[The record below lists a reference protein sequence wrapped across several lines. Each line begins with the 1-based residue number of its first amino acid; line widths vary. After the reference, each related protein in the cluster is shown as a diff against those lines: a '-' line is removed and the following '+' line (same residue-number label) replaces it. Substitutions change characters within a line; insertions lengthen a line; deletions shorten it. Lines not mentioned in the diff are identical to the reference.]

1 MGRFQY
7 DRAGERLYSW
17 RPCACGTVDPIP
29 LAQDRPHMS
38 DRRSPG
44 SQRRRLRS
52 RPLYG
57 KWALLG
63 AVVLIFAGAYGPGLI
78 RGSATLVVDSTP
90 PGATVV
96 LNGNERGVTPIE
108 MSDVPPGEAVLHL
121 RHPYHGTSLE
131 RVPLERGDKKT
142 HQVSFAPAFGAL
154 ELVTNP
160 RGARV
165 ILDERALEEVTPI
178 TLDPIPTGK
187 HAVKVSIYGRETKTA
202 TLEVFPGTKTA
213 HAFELERVPM
223 GELALR
229 LTPANASVELFD
241 APRPYTPGVR
251 LPIGTYR
258 LRVSSPGY
266 DAHETDLAIAHG
278 RNTVSAS
285 LVRQYGRLAISI
297 RPIHAAVTVVP
308 EHARPEPYA
317 EQLLVP
323 AGPFTI
329 RATAMGYRNLVRNL
343 TMTPAGVALSLD
355 MQRFN
360 VTPGRRF
367 RDKMKSGGEGP
378 ELVIV
383 DSGRFLMGSDVG
395 TRDERPAREVRVM
408 EPFAIGI
415 YEATIDELDRYRKPA
430 HAKGKDLPVTD
441 LSMRDAQAY
450 VAFLSRETGYTY
462 RLPSEAEWEYAA
474 RAGSD
479 TLYYFGDDADAL
491 CEHGNVADKSLK
503 ERFPYY
509 ETANCEDGFVR
520 LAPVGSFKPNAF
532 GLYDVIGNVEEW
544 VADCW
549 HGSYRAAP
557 RVARAWDPDCS
568 RPKVV
573 RGGAFDAPP
582 EWQRMTFRTMGG
594 DASDSRG
601 MRVVREL

>member
-1 MGRFQY
+1 M
-7 DRAGERLYSW
+7 
-17 RPCACGTVDPIP
+17 
-29 LAQDRPHMS
+29 
-38 DRRSPG
+38 
-44 SQRRRLRS
+44 
-52 RPLYG
+52 
-57 KWALLG
+57 LLI
-63 AVVLIFAGAYGPGLI
+63 LAGAYGPDLV
-78 RGSATLVVDSTP
+78 RGSAMLIVDSTP

-96 LNGNERGVTPIE
+96 LNGDERGVTPVEIP
-108 MSDVPPGEAVLHL
+108 DVPPGETVLHL
-121 RHPYHGTSLE
+121 RHPYHGTSLD
-131 RVPLERGDKKT
+131 RLTLERGDEKT
-142 HQVSFAPAFGAL
+142 HHVSFPPAFGAL
-154 ELVTNP
+154 ELASNP

-165 ILDERALEEVTPI
+165 VLNQRELEEVTPM
-178 TLDPIPTGK
+178 TLDPIPTGQ
-187 HAVKVSIYGRETKTA
+187 HAVEVSIYGREAKTA
-202 TLEVFPGTKTA
+202 TLEVFPGTKTE

-223 GELALR
+223 GELMLR
-229 LTPANASVELFD
+229 LTPASASVELLD

-278 RNTVSAS
+278 RNTVSAA
-285 LVRQYGRLAISI
+285 LVRQYGRLTVDI
-297 RPIHAAVTVVP
+297 RPTDAAVTVVSASADDP
-308 EHARPEPYA
+308 TPYA
-317 EQLLVP
+317 AQMLLP
-323 AGPFTI
+323 AGPVTI

-343 TMTPAGVALSLD
+343 PMTPPGVALNLE

-360 VTPGRRF
+360 VTPGHRF
-367 RDKMKSGGEGP
+367 RDKMESGGEGP
-378 ELVIV
+378 ELVV
-383 DSGRFLMGSDVG
+383 VGSGTFVMGSNVG
-395 TRDERPAREVRVM
+395 VRDEQPAHEVRVM
-408 EPFAIGI
+408 EPFAIGR
-415 YEATIDELDRYRKPA
+415 YEVTVEQFDRFRKQAPSQA
-430 HAKGKDLPVTD
+430 NDLPVTD

-450 VAFLSRETGYTY
+450 VAFLSRQTGYTY

-503 ERFPYY
+503 QRFRYY

-549 HGSYRAAP
+549 HGSYKGAP
-557 RVARAWDPDCS
+557 RVAAAWNPDCS

-573 RGGAFDAPP
+573 RGSAFDAPP

-601 MRVVREL
+601 MRVLRDL

>member
-1 MGRFQY
+1 M
-7 DRAGERLYSW
+7 
-17 RPCACGTVDPIP
+17 
-29 LAQDRPHMS
+29 
-38 DRRSPG
+38 
-44 SQRRRLRS
+44 
-52 RPLYG
+52 
-57 KWALLG
+57 LLI
-63 AVVLIFAGAYGPGLI
+63 LAGAYGPDLI
-78 RGSATLVVDSTP
+78 RGSATLIVDSTP
-90 PGATVV
+90 PGANVV
-96 LNGNERGVTPIE
+96 LNGDERGVTPVEIA
-108 MSDVPPGEAVLHL
+108 DVPPGETVLHL
-121 RHPYHGTSLE
+121 RHPYHGTSLD
-131 RVPLERGDKKT
+131 RLTLKRGDKKT
-142 HQVSFAPAFGAL
+142 HRVSFPPAFGAL

-178 TLDPIPTGK
+178 TLDSIATGQ
-187 HAVKVSIYGRETKTA
+187 HAVEMSIYGRETKTA
-202 TLEVFPGTKTA
+202 TLEVFPGTRTT

-223 GELALR
+223 GELMLR
-229 LTPANASVELFD
+229 LTPANASVELIE

-266 DAHETDLAIAHG
+266 DAHETDLTIAHG
-278 RNTVSAS
+278 RNTVSAA
-285 LVRQYGRLAISI
+285 LVRQYGRLAVDI
-297 RPIHAAVTVVP
+297 RPADAAVTVVSASEDDP
-308 EHARPEPYA
+308 APYA
-317 EQLLVP
+317 AQMLLP
-323 AGPFTI
+323 AGPVTI

-343 TMTPAGVALSLD
+343 TMTPTGVALSLD
-355 MQRFN
+355 MQPFN
-360 VTPGRRF
+360 VTPGHRF
-367 RDKMKSGGEGP
+367 RDKMESGGEGP
-378 ELVIV
+378 ELVV
-383 DSGRFLMGSDVG
+383 VGSGTFVMGSDVG
-395 TRDERPAREVRVM
+395 VRDEQPAHEVRVM
-408 EPFAIGI
+408 EPFAIGR
-415 YEATIDELDRYRKPA
+415 YEVTVDEFDRYRKQE
-430 HAKGKDLPVTD
+430 HTEGKDLPITD
-441 LSMRDAQAY
+441 LTMLDAQAY

-474 RAGSD
+474 RAGNA
-479 TLYYFGDDADAL
+479 TLYYFGDDAEAL
-491 CEHGNVADKSLK
+491 CDHGNVADKSLK

-509 ETANCEDGFVR
+509 ETAKCEDGFVR

-601 MRVVREL
+601 MRVAREL

>member
-1 MGRFQY
+1 M
-7 DRAGERLYSW
+7 
-17 RPCACGTVDPIP
+17 
-29 LAQDRPHMS
+29 
-38 DRRSPG
+38 
-44 SQRRRLRS
+44 
-52 RPLYG
+52 
-57 KWALLG
+57 LLI
-63 AVVLIFAGAYGPGLI
+63 LAGAYGPGLI

-90 PGATVV
+90 PGANVV
-96 LNGNERGVTPIE
+96 LNGDERGVTPIE
-108 MSDVPPGEAVLHL
+108 ISDVPPGEAVLRL
-121 RHPYHGTSLE
+121 RHPYHGTSLD
-131 RVPLERGDKKT
+131 RVTLERGDKKT
-142 HQVSFAPAFGAL
+142 HHVPFAAAFGAL

-165 ILDERALEEVTPI
+165 ILDQRALEEVTPI
-178 TLDPIPTGK
+178 TFDPIPTGK
-187 HAVKVSIYGRETKTA
+187 HAVEVSIYGREAKTA
-202 TLEVFPGTKTA
+202 TLEVFPGTKTT
-213 HAFELERVPM
+213 HAFELERIPM

-278 RNTVSAS
+278 RNTVSAT
-285 LVRQYGRLAISI
+285 LVRQYGRLMVDI
-297 RPIHAAVTVVP
+297 RPADTAVTVVAASGDDP
-308 EHARPEPYA
+308 APYA
-317 EQLLVP
+317 AQMLLP
-323 AGPFTI
+323 AGPITI
-329 RATAMGYRNLVRNL
+329 RATAMGHRNLVRNL
-343 TMTPAGVALSLD
+343 TMTPAGVALNLD

-360 VTPGRRF
+360 VMPGHRF
-367 RDKMKSGGEGP
+367 RDKLESGGEGP
-378 ELVIV
+378 ELVV
-383 DSGRFLMGSDVG
+383 VGSGTFLMGSDVG
-395 TRDERPAREVRVM
+395 VRDERPVHEVRVM

-415 YEATIDELDRYRKPA
+415 YEATIDEFDRYRKQA
-430 HAKGKDLPVTD
+430 HPKGKDLPVTD

-479 TLYYFGDDADAL
+479 TLYYFGDDADTL

-503 ERFPYY
+503 ERFRYY

-532 GLYDVIGNVEEW
+532 GLYDVIGNAEEW
-544 VADCW
+544 IADCW